1 VTDIRSSQPIRLGDV
16 VAGKYRVDRV
26 LGEGGMGTVMA
37 ATHLHLEQRVAL
49 KFLLPSMAAKAD
61 IVQRF
66 LREARAAVKIHSEHV
81 ARVLDVGTHEG
92 SPYMVME
99 YLEGGDLAQILAAR
113 GALPAGEAV
122 GYVLEACEA
131 IAEAHAL
138 GIVHRDLKPANLYLA
153 QRPGG
158 KPAIKVLDFGISKA
172 PAATVDDVLTKTSA
186 VMGSPSYMSP
196 EQLVSAASVDPRADV
211 WALGVVLYE
220 MLTCSLPFT
229 AASMPE
235 LVGAILQRAPRP
247 IEAVREGVPQ
257 GMRAIV
263 DRCLQKD
270 PAGRY
275 ANVAELARALL
286 PFGPSRSEQ
295 SVERIEHVL
304 GLVGSAPPGTAANQ
318 SPAAGG
324 GASTFV
330 PTTSQSQ
337 VAGARRLLLSGVAV
351 TVVLGG
357 IAGVTAL
364 SLRGSRHLVTEKDTG
379 SGAATTIA
387 NAPSAGLVPS
397 APAAPSVPQDL
408 TPLPVAPSSPSA
420 SSGPVRAAPAALAVP
435 KASAHAAP
443 SSGPPPPATALEP
456 TCRTVSYFDT
466 DGNKH
471 FKQECK

>member
-1 VTDIRSSQPIRLGDV
+1 MDIGSSQPIRLGDV

-26 LGEGGMGTVMA
+26 LGEGGMGIVVA
-37 ATHLHLEQRVAL
+37 ATHLHLEQKVAL
-49 KFLLPSMAAKAD
+49 KFLLPSMAAEAD

-99 YLEGGDLAQILAAR
+99 YLEGGDLAQVLAVR

-172 PAATVDDVLTKTSA
+172 PAATTDDILTKTSA

-220 MLTCSLPFT
+220 MLTCALPFT

-247 IEAVREGVPQ
+247 IEALREGVPL

-304 GLVGSAPPGTAANQ
+304 GLAGTAPPFTAADQ
-318 SPAAGG
+318 GPAGG

-330 PTTSQSQ
+330 PTTSQAQ
-337 VAGARRLLLSGVAV
+337 VAGARRLLLSGLAVA
-351 TVVLGG
+351 VVLGG
-357 IAGVTAL
+357 VAAVTAL
-364 SLRGSRHLVTEKDTG
+364 ALRDSKHLVTLQDAG
-379 SGAATTIA
+379 SAGSTTMA
-387 NAPSAGLVPS
+387 NAPSAVFAPS
-397 APAAPSVPQDL
+397 APAAPSSPQEL
-408 TPLPVAPSSPSA
+408 TPLPVTPSIPSA
-420 SSGPVRAAPAALAVP
+420 SSGPARSASAVP
-435 KASAHAAP
+435 KASAHAMP
-443 SSGPPPPATALEP
+443 SSASSPPATAPEP

-471 FKQECK
+471 FKQQCP